1 MTNFIQT
8 RSFDQRN
15 GQGGFAIG
23 LILLVVLLIAVIVG
37 AIAIAS
43 RSSSTSSNAERDRVT
58 ASALTTVAQTVNNA
72 FSRANQGAGLAPNRI
87 YISYSRVNRLYNDT
101 GNLVGPNGF
110 MTAPTIN
117 TQAYNNPAV
126 NCPANPVDGA
136 GGDNCQFWITRINLN
151 HPSGGSTTVYTKPLL
166 LNVARQ
172 INAVLWNSGP
182 ADAVPGLGGGL
193 NPNMDAAAGWGKN
206 FLQDTAAADAV
217 TTLRTIA
224 SDTTGAGT
232 AITDGVAPT
241 NPANVAGAGRGY
253 SLFTAGT
260 APATDSQG
268 VAGSRLPTINGA
280 VRPEGAFAST
290 VAATGNVYFRVLDNL

>member
-8 RSFDQRN
+8 RSIDQRN

-101 GNLVGPNGF
+101 GNLIGPNGF
-110 MTAPTIN
+110 MSAPTIN
-117 TQAYNNPAV
+117 TQAYNNPGV
-126 NCPANPVDGA
+126 NCPANPADTGA
-136 GGDNCQFWITRINLN
+136 NCQFWITRINLN

-182 ADAVPGLGGGL
+182 ADAVPGLGGAL
-193 NPNMDAAAGWGKN
+193 NPDMNAATGWGKN

-224 SDTTGAGT
+224 SNTTGAGT
-232 AITDGVAPT
+232 VITDGTAPT

-268 VAGSRLPTINGA
+268 VAGSLLPTINGA
-280 VRPEGAFAST
+280 VRPEGAFVST
-290 VAATGNVYFRVLDNL
+290 SPTGGGNVYYRVLDNL

>member
-87 YISYSRVNRLYNDT
+87 YISYSRVARLYNDT
-101 GNLVGPNGF
+101 GNLIGPNGF
-110 MTAPTIN
+110 MGAPSIN
-117 TQAYNNPAV
+117 TQAYNNPAA
-126 NCPANPVDGA
+126 NCPANPGDGEQ
-136 GGDNCQFWITRINLN
+136 NCQFWITRLNLN
-151 HPSGGSTTVYTKPLL
+151 HPNGGSTTVYTKPLL

-182 ADAVPGLGGGL
+182 ADAVPGLGGGAL
-193 NPNMDAAAGWGKN
+193 NPDMNAAGGWGKN
-206 FLQDTAAADAV
+206 FLQDTAAADNV
-217 TTLRTIA
+217 TSLATLA
-224 SDTTGAGT
+224 SNTNAAPTAQSDDTTAAGS
-232 AITDGVAPT
+232 
-241 NPANVAGAGRGY
+241 NNVVGY
-253 SLFTAGT
+253 PLFTAGAVGGAADT
-260 APATDSQG
+260 QG

-280 VRPEGAFAST
+280 VRPEGAFVST
-290 VAATGNVYFRVLDNL
+290 VATTGNVYFRVLDNL